1 MKNSRI
7 VLADLCA
14 FACLSGALADPVTGN
29 TILSFSPGQAPVVWS
44 VKPAMYVVDELGQ
57 RIESPTAPAMKAAI
71 AVIPAEDWRHAGQSA
86 LHIKGVFDSRCGMLE
101 IPLPFSPPQ
110 PSSGTVK
117 ESGRLHPLQG
127 YLYRAGF
134 IESVSIEI
142 QNKGDPVT
150 LCLVFE
156 NDAGGFYTCDFPV
169 GSAPG
174 AWYLH
179 TYADSQYRY
188 VPDKLIR
195 SAVKFDWLRLVA
207 IELRSPRLQSAL
219 EKNTAKTAI
228 MTSEEKHVWWS
239 QPAPVSKPLEKV
251 DLVIRHVQVKQEFP
265 AAEEKSD

>member
-1 MKNSRI
+1 MKDSRI
-7 VLADLCA
+7 VLAGLCA
-14 FACLSGALADPVTGN
+14 FACLSGAWAEPVTGN
-29 TILSFSPGQAPVVWS
+29 TILSFAPGQSPAVWS
-44 VKPAMYVVDELGQ
+44 VKPAMYVVDERGDH
-57 RIESPTAPAMKAAI
+57 IDSPPVPAMEAAI
-71 AVIPAEDWRHAGQSA
+71 VRIPDEDWRYAGQSA
-86 LHIKGVFDSRCGMLE
+86 LHIQGVMDSRCGMLE

-110 PSSGTVK
+110 PSGGTVK

-179 TYADSQYRY
+179 TYADSQYHY

-219 EKNTAKTAI
+219 EKNSAKTAI

-251 DLVIRHVQVKQEFP
+251 DLVIRRVQVKQEFP